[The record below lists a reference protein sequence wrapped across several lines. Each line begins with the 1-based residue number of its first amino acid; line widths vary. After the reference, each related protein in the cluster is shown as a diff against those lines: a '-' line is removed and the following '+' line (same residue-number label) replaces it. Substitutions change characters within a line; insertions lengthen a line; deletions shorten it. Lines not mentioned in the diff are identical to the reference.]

1 MYVDIFFPLTK
12 TIIIMFENVT
22 TYYQTL
28 QTWEG
33 LNKTRYRTFS
43 FILTRIGHNATCY
56 HAYAEVSY
64 MLLNVAAYWHRSN
77 TEACAKTPFSDTCK
91 QH

>member
-12 TIIIMFENVT
+12 TIIIMFESVT

-33 LNKTRYRTFS
+33 LNKTRY
-43 FILTRIGHNATCY
+43 HNFNALPRALPY
-56 HAYAEVSY
+56 IFFHFK
-64 MLLNVAAYWHRSN
+64 MDR
-77 TEACAKTPFSDTCK
+77 P
-91 QH
+91 

>member
-1 MYVDIFFPLTK
+1 MLPHITK
-12 TIIIMFENVT
+12 LYKHGKALIKRVTIT
-22 TYYQTL
+22 STRYHA
-28 QTWEG
+28 
-33 LNKTRYRTFS
+33 RYRTFS
-43 FILTRIGHNATCY
+43 LILTWTGHNATCY

-77 TEACAKTPFSDTCK
+77 TEACAKIPFSDTCK